1 MEFHAFD
8 AGAEAAKGRKSR
20 HLRLLER
27 KRIMKKIIA
36 FTLTICMLVV
46 LSGCGQTNQNSS
58 QQTNQTNETGKTE
71 GEKTENGKTATEE
84 KKSFDII
91 WVSCSTESEFWQY
104 QEIGMK
110 NAVKDMEAEHGIS
123 INFTTVGPATEAE
136 TESYIRAFENAIAAK
151 PAAIISAT
159 QVPDSTRS
167 IAKEAMNMGIV
178 VNFTNCGLETIDSTE
193 FSDCYNQYYTTVSA
207 DVGDLA
213 GKIMLEKLKEAG
225 IPQKGIIAMEFSNVN
240 PSLQPRM
247 DNFKAYI
254 EANSEIKVLDT
265 LYNNNS
271 LEQAQADI
279 ENQIA
284 TYGDQLI
291 GIYGANNISGDGIAL
306 AVENAGIKDKVITIG
321 VDSDPTEIKALENG
335 TLDCIIVQDAY
346 GQGYAALKNAV
357 ETLLQGKNPEKEQKV
372 TMPPEAVT
380 TENMK
385 EDKYAAL
392 LNPNLLVK

>member
-1 MEFHAFD
+1 MSNLS
-8 AGAEAAKGRKSR
+8 KKSR
-20 HLRLLER
+20 ESNRKLLER
-27 KRIMKKIIA
+27 KRIMRKIIA
-36 FTLTICMLVV
+36 FTLVICMLVV
-46 LSGCGQTNQNSS
+46 LSGCGQTN
-58 QQTNQTNETGKTE
+58 TNQPSKGQARENKTVE
-71 GEKTENGKTATEE
+71 GEKSENGKTTTEE

-213 GKIMLEKLKEAG
+213 GKIMLEQLKAAG

-346 GQGYAALKNAV
+346 GQGYASLKNAV

-380 TENMK
+380 TQNMK

>member
-1 MEFHAFD
+1 
-8 AGAEAAKGRKSR
+8 
-20 HLRLLER
+20 
-27 KRIMKKIIA
+27 MKKIASYIVLMGA
-36 FTLTICMLVV
+36 LVA
-46 LSGCGQTNQNSS
+46 LSGCGKANKDPGQTKGQKEAVGSESKSNTTSD
-58 QQTNQTNETGKTE
+58 
-71 GEKTENGKTATEE
+71 
-84 KKSFDII
+84 KKSLNIT

-110 NAVKDMEAEHGIS
+110 NAAKDMEKEHGVS

-136 TESYIRAFENAIAAK
+136 TESYIRAFENAIASK
-151 PAAIISAT
+151 PDAIISAT

-167 IAKEAMNMGIV
+167 ISKEAMQMGIV
-178 VNFTNCGLETIDSTE
+178 VNFTNCGLETIDSSE
-193 FSDCYNQYYTTVSA
+193 FADCYNQYYTTVSA

-213 GKIMLEKLKEAG
+213 GKVMLEQLEEAG
-225 IPQKGIIAMEFSNVN
+225 IPKKGVIAMEFSNVN

-254 EANSEIKVLDT
+254 EKNSEIKVLDT

-284 TYGDQLI
+284 TYGNQLI

-346 GQGYAALKNAV
+346 GQGYASMKNAV
-357 ETLLQGKNPEKEQKV
+357 ETLLEGKNPEKEQKV

-380 TENMK
+380 TKNMK
-385 EDKYAAL
+385 EEKYAAL
-392 LNPNLLVK
+392 LNPNLLAK